1 MGKEKLTK
9 NNSLMFET
17 VRCSHYL
24 KKIKDGRHIFRIEK
38 GMRQNS
44 RTEWEYAWCEDGEY
58 KEKEVPP
65 EDFGGS
71 DFIKTYY
78 ERTEKDFT
86 GIVVGFDLVT
96 TKAELYMDCSDDEC
110 GYYEWVA
117 KNPKEQI
124 KCARVYYGCNRSRMV
139 PLDDITILKEKPRKA
154 RRTK

>member
-1 MGKEKLTK
+1 MKKGPVKH
-9 NNSLMFET
+9 NHLMFET

-24 KKIKDGRHIFRIEK
+24 KKIKDGKWIALIKKQCSQSGRD
-38 GMRQNS
+38 
-44 RTEWEYAWCEDGEY
+44 EWVYMWREGKED
-58 KEKEVPP
+58 KEREIPP

-96 TKAELYMDCSDDEC
+96 TKAELYMDCSDDER
-110 GYYEWVA
+110 GYREWVA
-117 KNPKEQI
+117 KSPKEQI

-139 PLDDITILKEKPRKA
+139 PLDCITILTDSTTGRRKK
-154 RRTK
+154 R